1 MVWTCRN
8 DSKPKRSNKSKRTK
22 IRKSGGRPL
31 PTRNVKRAS
40 EKLNDRM
47 IWMIQ
52 SQSTTSCRPACCHK
66 PLPHASIR
74 VHAPARATE
83 PPWPPAPTTFPAW
96 AWACAPLMQKWSTF
110 QPWRGCQAWSRIALL
125 LQLLGNPCEIV
136 KPYAVTNSSE
146 QVLWKGWDKR
156 MWNHPTWFPQASGLH
171 FAIFQGTVGI
181 CHTAGRRQSA
191 FLAASQGQ
199 THVVA
204 CCGRS
209 GLMRPIQPEKPS
221 KKWPMARDP
230 AYTEA

>member
-110 QPWRGCQAWSRIALL
+110 QPWRGCQAWSRTLPVSFTASTPGQPSWNSETIRYHQ
-125 LQLLGNPCEIV
+125 QLWTGSVKRLGQTDV
-136 KPYAVTNSSE
+136 KPPHLVSPGVRSP
-146 QVLWKGWDKR
+146 LR
-156 MWNHPTWFPQASGLH
+156 HLPRH
-171 FAIFQGTVGI
+171 
-181 CHTAGRRQSA
+181 RRN
-191 FLAASQGQ
+191 LP
-199 THVVA
+199 H
-204 CCGRS
+204 CR
-209 GLMRPIQPEKPS
+209 
-221 KKWPMARDP
+221 
-230 AYTEA
+230 